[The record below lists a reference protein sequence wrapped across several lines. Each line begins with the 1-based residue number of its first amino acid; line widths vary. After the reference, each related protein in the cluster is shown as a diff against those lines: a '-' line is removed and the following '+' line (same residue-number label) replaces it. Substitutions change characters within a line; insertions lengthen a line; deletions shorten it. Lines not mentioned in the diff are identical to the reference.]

1 MKNQEAIDDPQKGLK
16 FSNEAIP
23 VDDGSFSPSTK
34 PPNPGGGIE
43 FINVGHIYG
52 NHKRGSTNTE
62 AVAEFSVSIKPG
74 SLVCL
79 LGPSGCGKSTLLNIL
94 AGFEKP
100 SLGQVLVGGKKVSGP
115 GPDRGVVFQE
125 PNLLPWRKVI
135 ANITL
140 GPDLAGRPK
149 KETLA
154 KARRFI
160 ELTGLSGFETYAP
173 YELSG
178 GMKQRVAL
186 ARAWISE
193 PPIMVM
199 DEPFGALD
207 AQTRISMQELL
218 VDVWEKTGS
227 TIVFVTHD
235 VDEALFLADRILV
248 MTPRPGRLSKDII
261 SPLARPRIYESL
273 VVNSDYAMMKREIL
287 LAMRKPEYYI

>member
-1 MKNQEAIDDPQKGLK
+1 MFSSDHLLNDGSYTLLKNQA
-16 FSNEAIP
+16 NNN
-23 VDDGSFSPSTK
+23 GSS
-34 PPNPGGGIE
+34 IE
-43 FINVGHIYG
+43 FDSVSHRYPAR
-52 NHKRGSTNTE
+52 HKVSGTE
-62 AVAEFSVSIKPG
+62 AVADFSVYISPG

-79 LGPSGCGKSTLLNIL
+79 LGPSGCGKSTILNIL

-100 SLGQVLVGGKKVSGP
+100 TKGKVLVDGQEVAKP

-125 PNLLPWRKVI
+125 SNLLPWRKVLD
-135 ANITL
+135 NITL
-140 GPDLAGRPK
+140 GPDLVGCPK
-149 KETLA
+149 KETKT

-160 ELTGLSGFETYAP
+160 ELTGLSGFENHAP

-193 PPIMVM
+193 PPILVM

-218 VDVWEKTGS
+218 VSIWENTGS
-227 TIVFVTHD
+227 TILFVTHD

-248 MTPRPGRLSKDII
+248 ITPRPGRLAKDIT
-261 SPLARPRIYESL
+261 SPLERPRIYENL
-273 VVNSDYAMMKREIL
+273 VVNHQYALLKQEIL
-287 LAMRKPEYYI
+287 LAMRQPDYII

>member
-1 MKNQEAIDDPQKGLK
+1 MALSDPIL
-16 FSNEAIP
+16 N
-23 VDDGSFSPSTK
+23 DGSFGPPEK
-34 PPNPGGGIE
+34 PANKGSSIE
-43 FINVGHIYG
+43 FESVWHSYPGR
-52 NHKRGSTNTE
+52 HKVKGTE
-62 AVAEFSVSIKPG
+62 AVTDFSVSIEQG

-100 SLGQVLVGGKKVSGP
+100 TKGRVLVDGKEVSKP
-115 GPDRGVVFQE
+115 GPDRGMVFQE
-125 PNLLPWRKVI
+125 SNLLPWRKVI
-135 ANITL
+135 ANITM
-140 GPDLAGRPK
+140 GPDLAGSPK
-149 KETLA
+149 KETKT

-160 ELTGLSGFETYAP
+160 QLTGLAGFENHAP

-193 PPIMVM
+193 PPILVM

-218 VDVWEKTGS
+218 VDIWGKTGS
-227 TIVFVTHD
+227 TILFVTHD

-248 MTPRPGRLSKDII
+248 MTPRPGRLANDIP
-261 SPLARPRIYESL
+261 SPLERPRIYENM
-273 VVNSDYAMMKREIL
+273 VVNPKYALLKQEIL
-287 LAMRKPEYYI
+287 LAMRHPDYEI

>member
-1 MKNQEAIDDPQKGLK
+1 
-16 FSNEAIP
+16 
-23 VDDGSFSPSTK
+23 VDDGSFGPA
-34 PPNPGGGIE
+34 PRPFNPKGAVEFKEVGHRYGDSKHGGG
-43 FINVGHIYG
+43 
-52 NHKRGSTNTE
+52 TE
-62 AVAEFSVSIKPG
+62 AVADFSAKIAAG

-79 LGPSGCGKSTLLNIL
+79 LGPSGCGKSTLLNLL

-100 SLGQVLVGGKKVSGP
+100 TKGQVLVGEGAVTKP

-125 PNLLPWRKVI
+125 PNLLPWRKVLG
-135 ANITL
+135 NITL

-149 KETLA
+149 DETLA
-154 KARRFI
+154 KAKRFV
-160 ELTGLSGFETYAP
+160 ELTGLTGFEKHAP

-207 AQTRISMQELL
+207 AQTRVSMQELL
-218 VDVWEKTGS
+218 LDVWEKTGA
-227 TIVFVTHD
+227 TILFVTHD

-248 MTPRPGRLSKDII
+248 MTPRPGRLARDLQ
-261 SPLARPRIYESL
+261 SPLPRPRIYESL
-273 VVNSDYAMMKREIL
+273 VVDPDYALLKREIL
-287 LAMRKPEYYI
+287 LAMRQPEYVI